1 MVDGFVLWLLSFSW
15 DYGIFEIQDGSKLLP
30 ALNIY
35 TGFSRQKILHRNGLK
50 KSREVRMIELL
61 NIIFIF
67 PAIGKINYLLS

>member
-1 MVDGFVLWLLSFSW
+1 MVLFYGYYLSV
-15 DYGIFEIQDGSKLLP
+15 GITEFFEIQDGSKLLP